1 MTDPSRIAAARD
13 HRRLID
19 RLLVDAVPGA
29 SHFAALLPSMQGA
42 GPADV
47 LLGLRRMRENAGLR
61 PAAEALLLDAA
72 RQADRQPLVDQ
83 PAALPLP
90 HPLDSEWRFGP
101 TSVAEIVGRLL
112 AATAPGDELLL
123 VGTPSVAVA
132 LSRTDADRTIR
143 FVGPDDLISAE
154 VRRLFV
160 GDPRLVR
167 GDGTKA
173 AAAVVDPPWYGGPF
187 AEMLAVCARGCR
199 RAAPVL
205 TVMPR
210 AATRPGMGDDLD
222 DVLATALAL
231 GLRPTG
237 ADTFEVR
244 YRTPLFE
251 ACALEQ
257 GGVRP
262 DLGEW
267 RRGDCVTLVRGA
279 EEPVSVART
288 AREEHVELML
298 DGCRVRLTLGAGPA
312 RAELSPVEG
321 HEVSASVSARSP
333 TRRSA
338 NLLTTSNRALRVDE
352 DACLRAFGAIAAG
365 EGIVLPPGLTRRRI
379 ESAGRDRVESNV
391 DLIHSIHELFARET
405 ADAARLVGDGSWLRG
420 AKGMQ
425 CSNAW
430 SGTSRPNPCGTTAS
444 ANSSTAIRAA

>member
-1 MTDPSRIAAARD
+1 MTDPSDIAAARE
-13 HRRLID
+13 HRRLVD
-19 RLLVDAVPGA
+19 RLLADAVPGVDC
-29 SHFAALLPSMQGA
+29 FAALLPSMQGA

-47 LLGLRRMRENAGLR
+47 LLGLRRMRDNPDLR
-61 PAAEALLLDAA
+61 AAAEALLLDAST
-72 RQADRQPLVDQ
+72 RSKLQPTVDQ

-90 HPLDSEWRFGP
+90 HPLDSEWRFAP
-101 TSVAEIVGRLL
+101 TCVEEIVGRLL
-112 AATAPGDELLL
+112 DATSPGDELLL

-154 VRRLFV
+154 VRRLFE

-187 AEMLAVCARGCR
+187 GEMLAVCARGCR

-210 AATRPGMGDDLD
+210 TATRPGMAGDLD
-222 DVLATALAL
+222 DVLATAGTL
-231 GLRPTG
+231 GLQPTG
-237 ADTFEVR
+237 ADTFEVC

-251 ACALEQ
+251 ARALER

-267 RRGDCVTLVRGA
+267 RRGDCVTLVRSGH
-279 EEPVSVART
+279 EPVPVART
-288 AREEHVELML
+288 ARQEHVELML

-312 RAELSPVEG
+312 RAELSPVEDD
-321 HEVSASVSARSP
+321 EVSASVSARSP

-338 NLLTTSNRALRVDE
+338 NLWTTSNRALRVNE
-352 DACLRAFGAIAAG
+352 DACLLAFAAIADR
-365 EGIVLPPGLTRRRI
+365 EGIVLPPRLTHRRI
-379 ESAGRDRVESNV
+379 ESIDRDRVESNV
-391 DLIHSIHELFARET
+391 NLIHSIHELFARET

-420 AKGMQ
+420 AKGMR

-430 SGTSRPNPCGTTAS
+430 LGTSRPNPCGTTAS
-444 ANSSTAIRAA
+444 ANSSMAIRAS